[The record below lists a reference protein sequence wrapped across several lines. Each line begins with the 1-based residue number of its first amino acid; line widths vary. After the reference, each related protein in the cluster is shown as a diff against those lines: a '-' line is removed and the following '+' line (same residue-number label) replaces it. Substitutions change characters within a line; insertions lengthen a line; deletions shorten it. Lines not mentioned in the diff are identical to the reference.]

1 MTFRLDGLGARRY
14 LASAMARPLR
24 IDSPKGRY
32 HVTSRGLERR
42 AIVRQDRDREH
53 WLKLLERQRRLAA
66 RIRRCVEQM
75 SNVKT

>member
-1 MTFRLDGLGARRY
+1 
-14 LASAMARPLR
+14 MARPLR
-24 IDSPKGRY
+24 IDIPNGLY